1 MESSLTLGSIMEAA
15 YLMDCRDREAMMLD
29 RCVAIARASEELL
42 DAVSGA
48 EANVFRVAAMV
59 IQSRFPSESKALM
72 TCANRHFTAYP
83 ADLTPVV
90 DVVRKGDVISLPR
103 LRDSLTR
110 KLLAAK

>member
-1 MESSLTLGSIMEAA
+1 MLT
-15 YLMDCRDREAMMLD
+15 
-29 RCVAIARASEELL
+29 RCVVVGRASKELL

-59 IQSRFPSESKALM
+59 IQSRYPVESAALM
-72 TCANRHFTAYP
+72 ACANRYFIEHPSEITA
-83 ADLTPVV
+83 VV

-110 KLLAAK
+110 KLMAVK